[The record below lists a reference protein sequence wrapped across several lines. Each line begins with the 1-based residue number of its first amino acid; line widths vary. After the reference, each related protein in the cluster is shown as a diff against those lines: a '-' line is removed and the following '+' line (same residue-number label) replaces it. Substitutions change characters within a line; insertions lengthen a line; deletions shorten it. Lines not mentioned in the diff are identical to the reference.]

1 MGPCFRT
8 VIVPISLVI
17 IFVFLYKIYFNFLI
31 VCEFE
36 GVQVHTHP
44 GVHEEFQFS
53 PYR

>member
-17 IFVFLYKIYFNFLI
+17 IFVLLHKIYFILLI

-36 GVQVHTHP
+36 GVQVHTSSWC
-44 GVHEEFQFS
+44 Q
-53 PYR
+53 